1 MRPVRL
7 RLFLLF
13 QALYALTSSGNAFR
27 VPDEFEV
34 YYQVEH
40 LVDAGDLSIPQAV
53 TSGRFF
59 GRIGVDQKPYAPY
72 GPLAAGL
79 ALPHHLLARGVASIA
94 GIPRESVTW
103 TFVVSGLTML
113 ATSTAAALAVVGF
126 HRAAMLVGAS
136 PAAALLLSLMLGGA
150 TVLWTYGTNF
160 YSEAWQAAI
169 FVWAAVYLLEGRVV
183 LASVLLAMAGLTK
196 VTSLV
201 FAPGFVAA
209 VMADRSLSLERRLRA
224 VMVLIAGVTAAVAI
238 HLAWNHFRFGD
249 MFEVGYNWAETVPVL
264 PARPFLLSELPRGLV
279 VLLLSP
285 GKSIL
290 LWAPVLV
297 LALARVRTCPRP
309 LMTGVATS
317 AACGL
322 IFYGA
327 YLFPEGGYAHGPRHL
342 VPILPLLLLP
352 AATPGPPWRREIVTA
367 CAAIGVAMAILSVS
381 VSFLQDQALGSDFRR
396 FGYYERIDPAPGRAW
411 NRYSLEYLPFMTA
424 TTSGDWPDSPRVG
437 AGLDFFP
444 LHLMRAKA
452 AIPGARAI
460 PAWLP
465 WTLVLGWCCLLLA
478 AATTLWSTTGLS
490 IWPRKQAPSAEA
502 AHHFEVRWR

>member
-150 TVLWTYGTNF
+150 TVLWTYGTSF

-201 FAPGFVAA
+201 FAPGFLAA

-224 VMVLIAGVTAAVAI
+224 VMVLFAGVTAAVAI

-290 LWAPVLV
+290 LWAPALV

-396 FGYYERIDPAPGRAW
+396 FGYYRANRSGSRPRMESLQPGVPSVHDGNDLGGLAGQSSRWGWTGFLSAASDAREGRDPRRAGD
-411 NRYSLEYLPFMTA
+411 
-424 TTSGDWPDSPRVG
+424 SGVAAMD
-437 AGLDFFP
+437 AGS
-444 LHLMRAKA
+444 
-452 AIPGARAI
+452 
-460 PAWLP
+460 W
-465 WTLVLGWCCLLLA
+465 LVLSVAGSSDNA
-478 AATTLWSTTGLS
+478 VVDDGLCRYGHGS
-490 IWPRKQAPSAEA
+490 RPQARKPHTRSK
-502 AHHFEVRWR
+502 